1 MTMEQKI
8 KVSIL
13 VPFYKVEKYVGRCVE
28 SLFTQ
33 TYKNIEYVFV
43 NDCTPDGSMEVIN
56 GVIEKYGVA
65 SQCKMIVHEQN
76 QGISASRNDCL
87 DNMTGDYFLFIDSDD
102 YIDQDMVELL
112 VEAAVKENADI
123 SGCGYIE
130 EYADHSV
137 EHPQKYTNDHDEMMR
152 AITLLTIKGVM
163 WKLLVRSTIVTEHKD
178 EVRFI
183 PDRNMVDDYLF
194 CCQIFYYA
202 KRFASVDRCM
212 YHWIQYNPNN
222 YTHTTVFAV
231 ESQAVAIRKVEEF
244 YKGKGV
250 FEVVKD
256 DLLKRKFISKLPLL
270 LDKECRNVILWYRL
284 FPESNAAWKIMHFP
298 LGNRILFMLAN
309 SPLYRI
315 LPILRFRPLIL
326 YGIIGCFSSGLD
338 FSIYTLLVRL
348 INLHYVVANC
358 FSVLCGITTSF
369 MLNRNYNF
377 KVKTKTKR
385 RFTLFLTIGRCGML
399 LSNLILWF
407 CIEELHIKDIISKL
421 LSIAL
426 VVFFQFLLNKYL
438 TFKS

>member
-1 MTMEQKI
+1 MDEHQI

-13 VPFYKVEKYVGRCVE
+13 VPFYKVENYVGRCVE

-56 GVIEKYGVA
+56 EKIDKYGMNDK
-65 SQCKMIVHEQN
+65 CKMIIHNQN

-87 DNMTGDYFLFIDSDD
+87 DNMTGDFFLFIDSDD
-102 YIDQDMVELL
+102 YIDKDMVELL
-112 VEAAVKENADI
+112 VDAAIKEDADI

-130 EYADHSV
+130 EFADHSV
-137 EHPQKYTNDHDEMMR
+137 EHPQKYTNDHGDMMR

-231 ESQAVAIRKVEEF
+231 ESQAAAIRKTEEF
-244 YKGKGV
+244 YREKGV
-250 FEVVKD
+250 YDVVKTE
-256 DLLKRKFISKLPLL
+256 LIQRKFISKLPLL
-270 LDKECRNVILWYRL
+270 FDKECIDVVRWRNL
-284 FPESNAAWKIMHFP
+284 FPESNNVWKNMSFS
-298 LGNRILFMLAN
+298 LGNKMLFLLAQ
-309 SPLYRI
+309 SPLYRFI
-315 LPILRFRPLIL
+315 PLL
-326 YGIIGCFSSGLD
+326 
-338 FSIYTLLVRL
+338 
-348 INLHYVVANC
+348 
-358 FSVLCGITTSF
+358 
-369 MLNRNYNF
+369 
-377 KVKTKTKR
+377 KR
-385 RFTLFLTIGRCGML
+385 
-399 LSNLILWF
+399 
-407 CIEELHIKDIISKL
+407 
-421 LSIAL
+421 
-426 VVFFQFLLNKYL
+426 
-438 TFKS
+438 

>member
-1 MTMEQKI
+1 MDEHQI

-13 VPFYKVEKYVGRCVE
+13 VPFYKVENYVGRCVE

-56 GVIEKYGVA
+56 EKIDKYGMTDK
-65 SQCKMIVHEQN
+65 CKMIIHEQN
-76 QGISASRNDCL
+76 QGISSSRNDCL

-102 YIDQDMVELL
+102 YIDRDMVELL

-183 PDRNMVDDYLF
+183 PDRNMVDDYFF

-202 KRFASVDRCM
+202 QRFAGVDRCM

-222 YTHTTVFAV
+222 YTHTTIFAV
-231 ESQAVAIRKVEEF
+231 ESQAAAIRKTEEF
-244 YKGKGV
+244 YREKGIYD
-250 FEVVKD
+250 VVKTE
-256 DLLKRKFISKLPLL
+256 LIQRKFISKLPLL
-270 LDKECRNVILWYRL
+270 FDKECIDVERWRNL
-284 FPESNAAWKIMHFP
+284 FPESNNVWKSMNFS
-298 LGNRILFMLAN
+298 LGN
-309 SPLYRI
+309 
-315 LPILRFRPLIL
+315 
-326 YGIIGCFSSGLD
+326 
-338 FSIYTLLVRL
+338 
-348 INLHYVVANC
+348 
-358 FSVLCGITTSF
+358 
-369 MLNRNYNF
+369 
-377 KVKTKTKR
+377 
-385 RFTLFLTIGRCGML
+385 
-399 LSNLILWF
+399 
-407 CIEELHIKDIISKL
+407 KL
-421 LSIAL
+421 L
-426 VVFFQFLLNKYL
+426 FQLAKSPFYMFIPLLLGYL
-438 TFKS
+438 STPKVEGSSNRPI

>member
-1 MTMEQKI
+1 MDEHQI

-13 VPFYKVEKYVGRCVE
+13 VPFYKVENYVGRCVE

-56 GVIEKYGVA
+56 EKINKYGMNDK
-65 SQCKMIVHEQN
+65 CKMIIHNQN

-87 DNMTGDYFLFIDSDD
+87 DNMTGDFFLFIDSDD
-102 YIDQDMVELL
+102 YIDKDMVELL
-112 VEAAVKENADI
+112 VDAAIKEDADI

-130 EYADHSV
+130 EFADHSV
-137 EHPQKYTNDHDEMMR
+137 EHPQKYTNDHGDMMR

-231 ESQAVAIRKVEEF
+231 ESQAAAIRKTEEF
-244 YKGKGV
+244 YREKGV
-250 FEVVKD
+250 YDVVKTE
-256 DLLKRKFISKLPLL
+256 LIQRKFISKLPLL
-270 LDKECRNVILWYRL
+270 FDKECIDVVRWRNL
-284 FPESNAAWKIMHFP
+284 FPESNNVWKEMSFS
-298 LGNRILFMLAN
+298 LGNKMLFLLAQ
-309 SPLYRI
+309 SPLYRFI
-315 LPILRFRPLIL
+315 PLL
-326 YGIIGCFSSGLD
+326 
-338 FSIYTLLVRL
+338 
-348 INLHYVVANC
+348 
-358 FSVLCGITTSF
+358 
-369 MLNRNYNF
+369 
-377 KVKTKTKR
+377 KR
-385 RFTLFLTIGRCGML
+385 
-399 LSNLILWF
+399 
-407 CIEELHIKDIISKL
+407 
-421 LSIAL
+421 
-426 VVFFQFLLNKYL
+426 
-438 TFKS
+438 

>member
-1 MTMEQKI
+1 MDGHQI

-13 VPFYKVEKYVGRCVE
+13 VPFYKVENYVGRCVE

-56 GVIEKYGVA
+56 EKIDKYGMTDK
-65 SQCKMIVHEQN
+65 CKMIIHEQN
-76 QGISASRNDCL
+76 QGISSSRNDCL

-102 YIDQDMVELL
+102 YIDRDMVELL

-183 PDRNMVDDYLF
+183 PDRNMVDDYFF

-202 KRFASVDRCM
+202 QRFAGVDRCM

-222 YTHTTVFAV
+222 YTHTTIFAV
-231 ESQAVAIRKVEEF
+231 ESQAAAIRKTEEF
-244 YKGKGV
+244 YREKGIYD
-250 FEVVKD
+250 VVKTE
-256 DLLKRKFISKLPLL
+256 LIQRKFISKLPLL
-270 LDKECRNVILWYRL
+270 FDKECIDVERWRNL
-284 FPESNAAWKIMHFP
+284 FPESNNVWKSMSFS
-298 LGNRILFMLAN
+298 LGNRILFMLAQ
-309 SPLYRI
+309 SPFY
-315 LPILRFRPLIL
+315 
-326 YGIIGCFSSGLD
+326 
-338 FSIYTLLVRL
+338 RL
-348 INLHYVVANC
+348 IYRL
-358 FSVLCGITTSF
+358 
-369 MLNRNYNF
+369 
-377 KVKTKTKR
+377 K
-385 RFTLFLTIGRCGML
+385 
-399 LSNLILWF
+399 
-407 CIEELHIKDIISKL
+407 
-421 LSIAL
+421 
-426 VVFFQFLLNKYL
+426 
-438 TFKS
+438 

>member
-1 MTMEQKI
+1 MEQNI

-43 NDCTPDGSMEVIN
+43 NDCTPDKSMEVIN
-56 GVIEKYGVA
+56 EMIDKYGVS

-87 DNMTGDYFLFIDSDD
+87 DNMTGDFFLFIDSDD
-102 YIDQDMVELL
+102 YIDNDMVELL

-163 WKLLVRSTIVTEHKD
+163 WKLLVRSTIVTEHRD

-194 CCQIFYYA
+194 CCQLFYYA
-202 KRFASVDRCM
+202 KRFAGVDRCM

-231 ESQAVAIRKVEEF
+231 ESQAAAIRKVEEF
-244 YKGKGV
+244 YIEKNV
-250 FEVVKD
+250 YDVVKEE
-256 DLLKRKFISKLPLL
+256 LLQRKFISKLPLL
-270 LDKECRNVILWYRL
+270 FNRNCFDVKRWRTL
-284 FPESNAAWKIMHFP
+284 FPESNNAWRGMAFP
-298 LGNRILFMLAN
+298 FSNKLMFRIAN
-309 SPLYRI
+309 SPIYW
-315 LPILRFRPLIL
+315 LIAF
-326 YGIIGCFSSGLD
+326 IRV
-338 FSIYTLLVRL
+338 VR
-348 INLHYVVANC
+348 
-358 FSVLCGITTSF
+358 
-369 MLNRNYNF
+369 
-377 KVKTKTKR
+377 
-385 RFTLFLTIGRCGML
+385 
-399 LSNLILWF
+399 
-407 CIEELHIKDIISKL
+407 
-421 LSIAL
+421 
-426 VVFFQFLLNKYL
+426 
-438 TFKS
+438 

>member
-1 MTMEQKI
+1 MEQNI

-13 VPFYKVEKYVGRCVE
+13 VPFYKVEDYVGRCVE

-43 NDCTPDGSMEVIN
+43 NDCTPDKSMEVIN
-56 GVIEKYGVA
+56 EMIDKYGVS
-65 SQCKMIVHEQN
+65 SQCKMIVHDRN

-102 YIDQDMVELL
+102 YIDNDMVELL

-137 EHPQKYTNDHDEMMR
+137 EHPQNYTNNHDEMMR

-163 WKLLVRSTIVTEHKD
+163 WKLLVRSTIVTEHRD

-194 CCQIFYYA
+194 CCQLFYYA

-231 ESQAVAIRKVEEF
+231 ESQAAAIRKTEDF
-244 YKGKGV
+244 YREKGV
-250 FEVVKD
+250 CDVVKTE
-256 DLLKRKFISKLPLL
+256 LMKRKFISKLPLL
-270 LDKECRNVILWYRL
+270 FDKDCYDVIRWRNL
-284 FPESNAAWKIMHFP
+284 FPESNDVWKDMDFS
-298 LGNRILFMLAN
+298 LGNRILFLWAK
-309 SPLYRI
+309 SPFY
-315 LPILRFRPLIL
+315 
-326 YGIIGCFSSGLD
+326 
-338 FSIYTLLVRL
+338 RL
-348 INLHYVVANC
+348 ISL
-358 FSVLCGITTSF
+358 
-369 MLNRNYNF
+369 F
-377 KVKTKTKR
+377 KR
-385 RFTLFLTIGRCGML
+385 
-399 LSNLILWF
+399 
-407 CIEELHIKDIISKL
+407 
-421 LSIAL
+421 
-426 VVFFQFLLNKYL
+426 
-438 TFKS
+438 